1 MGTAASEGHRPGH
14 PYIQALLAAQVPVD
28 QVVLQAEAVGFAPE
42 DLRALAATLVPP
54 GRSGRPMAALLLLL
68 GAAADWRPF
77 LAEGLRL
84 GTRLLEPLLHPA
96 CSELDGLVRI
106 LDESAWAAL
115 RASALLRL
123 GHPLPPELRIA
134 GAEARALLL
143 PWLERDRALVLDG
156 VELTGFASRA
166 RAWSQVQVG
175 ALVLADGAGPQTLGH
190 GAGEPCRDPGGARST
205 RLHRVRRLRSLEG
218 LQAVDVL
225 VATACPDLER
235 LDGAPPVTVLKGCPG
250 IREVRSGPRSL
261 LLHLEDCPRLRS
273 IAPAGPREDF
283 WCGQAAPAWRT
294 LVLSGCAALR
304 ELPAALNVT
313 GRMILRGMGPIH
325 QWPADF
331 RVGGD
336 LLLRDCAR
344 IEELPPLEVRGCL
357 RVEGASGLRRLAAG
371 TIVGR
376 HLDLRACRQL
386 EGVPRGV
393 KVGGA
398 LYLPAHLHRQGT
410 VFEPATPLLELP
422 ADPYPPLRDLLLGL
436 CFPGL
441 ARPAERLAGRD
452 RAEAALD
459 GLRRELKANPRIEAD
474 LLWTASEVWR
484 ELAEE
489 LWAEA
494 HPGCCDWSEPGDDL
508 PLAWF
513 RGLLWSA

>member
-175 ALVLADGAGPQTLGH
+175 ALVLADGGSLRAILAHFLGL
-190 GAGEPCRDPGGARST
+190 P
-205 RLHRVRRLRSLEG
+205 
-218 LQAVDVL
+218 
-225 VATACPDLER
+225 LER
-235 LDGAPPVTVLKGCPG
+235 ALDL
-250 IREVRSGPRSL
+250 
-261 LLHLEDCPRLRS
+261 
-273 IAPAGPREDF
+273 
-283 WCGQAAPAWRT
+283 AWQPYGLT
-294 LVLSGCAALR
+294 A
-304 ELPAALNVT
+304 
-313 GRMILRGMGPIH
+313 
-325 QWPADF
+325 
-331 RVGGD
+331 
-336 LLLRDCAR
+336 
-344 IEELPPLEVRGCL
+344 LEVFG
-357 RVEGASGLRRLAAG
+357 
-371 TIVGR
+371 
-376 HLDLRACRQL
+376 
-386 EGVPRGV
+386 P
-393 KVGGA
+393 
-398 LYLPAHLHRQGT
+398 
-410 VFEPATPLLELP
+410 
-422 ADPYPPLRDLLLGL
+422 
-436 CFPGL
+436 
-441 ARPAERLAGRD
+441 
-452 RAEAALD
+452 
-459 GLRRELKANPRIEAD
+459 N
-474 LLWTASEVWR
+474 
-484 ELAEE
+484 
-489 LWAEA
+489 
-494 HPGCCDWSEPGDDL
+494 
-508 PLAWF
+508 
-513 RGLLWSA
+513 RGLLRYHNRVLG